1 MGMFI
6 AFRFLS
12 GAGSSA
18 CLALSG
24 GMLAD
29 VIPREDRAKWMSLFV
44 LGPLLGP
51 VIGPI
56 AGGFAAEN
64 LGWRWAF
71 RIILILCAAVG
82 ALCVDFLRET
92 YAPVILRRRA
102 ARRRKEQGQPAKVES
117 LPMKEVA
124 ARMASTIT
132 RPLRLL
138 VFSPIVLFLS
148 LSAAFAFELLLLLFT
163 GFAIVFKGQYG
174 WSTGISGLAYVE
186 LGNWHWHA
194 RLRGHPGSIQGRHNG
209 STEEEKRQKQTR
221 RPTSDY
227 SVRRANSASRYVLVR
242 LVREQAL
249 EIPLTPL
256 PSSQSGWDDGLHF
269 AMELRD
275 WTVKHAE
282 LVAKPNAAS
291 DQYVRVYVDGATSKL
306 PRAVTVLARKM
317 LGSEWDEAMRN
328 SLKYVS
334 ASDSVAAICYS

>member
-24 GMLAD
+24 GTLAD

-56 AGGFAAEN
+56 AEGFAAEN

-71 RIILILCAAVG
+71 RIILILASQ
-82 ALCVDFLRET
+82 DW
-92 YAPVILRRRA
+92 
-102 ARRRKEQGQPAKVES
+102 
-117 LPMKEVA
+117 
-124 ARMASTIT
+124 RM
-132 RPLRLL
+132 
-138 VFSPIVLFLS
+138 
-148 LSAAFAFELLLLLFT
+148 
-163 GFAIVFKGQYG
+163 
-174 WSTGISGLAYVE
+174 SGLAMWY
-186 LGNWHWHA
+186 WHA
-194 RLRGHPGSIQGRHNG
+194 RLRGHPGSIQERHNG
-209 STEEEKRQKQTR
+209 STEEENGKKQTR

-227 SVRRANSASRYVLVR
+227 SIRRANSASRYVLVR
-242 LVREQAL
+242 LVRGQAL

-256 PSSQSGWDDGLHF
+256 PSSRSGWDDGLHF